1 MKATFFVS
9 LILSL
14 GVAATP
20 AVDTTTIEDGGY
32 TYTGIDKSTISVSG
46 KANSMS
52 SSPSLPSVASKPD
65 ATASPATLPML
76 TASPESAS
84 ALETTAAGLAAVDV
98 CSASPAPALDS
109 AGPKL

>member
-32 TYTGIDKSTISVSG
+32 TYTGIDKVRNAPHSDRF
-46 KANSMS
+46 
-52 SSPSLPSVASKPD
+52 SPSL
-65 ATASPATLPML
+65 LRQH
-76 TASPESAS
+76 ES
-84 ALETTAAGLAAVDV
+84 
-98 CSASPAPALDS
+98 
-109 AGPKL
+109 

>member
-32 TYTGIDKSTISVSG
+32 TYTGIDKVRNIPQTIPFSRY
-46 KANSMS
+46 
-52 SSPSLPSVASKPD
+52 L
-65 ATASPATLPML
+65 LRQH
-76 TASPESAS
+76 ES
-84 ALETTAAGLAAVDV
+84 
-98 CSASPAPALDS
+98 
-109 AGPKL
+109 